1 MADRNSGST
10 KGDVEQGLSEADF
23 KHSKTYNI
31 HYIAHVPLEPRAA
44 VAEWVDGKLTVW
56 TGTQRPFGVQQELA
70 EIFKIN
76 KEKVRVIM
84 PDTGSG
90 YGGKHSGEAAIEA
103 ARLAQE
109 AKKPVKIVWTRE
121 EEFVWAYFRPGGV
134 IEVSAG
140 VNKDGTITAWKFNNY
155 NSGGAGLD
163 TQYKVSNQ
171 QIAHL
176 PSNITIKTGLIPWTC
191 LSSKC
196 VCPRMS
202 YDRPGQID

>member
-1 MADRNSGST
+1 MEEST
-10 KGDVEQGLSEADF
+10 VVKL
-23 KHSKTYNI
+23 
-31 HYIAHVPLEPRAA
+31 PL
-44 VAEWVDGKLTVW
+44 KLH
-56 TGTQRPFGVQQELA
+56 
-70 EIFKIN
+70 
-76 KEKVRVIM
+76 
-84 PDTGSG
+84 D
-90 YGGKHSGEAAIEA
+90 
-103 ARLAQE
+103 LAQE

-140 VNKDGTITAWKFNNY
+140 VKKDGTITAWKFNNY

-176 PSNITIKTGLIPWTC
+176 PSDYAIKTRLLPWVGC
-191 LSSKC
+191 NSEC

-202 YDRPGQID
+202 YDRPGKID